1 MQTGQAM
8 RIKCVVIDDEPLAR
22 ECITGYVEQADFL
35 ELVGEGSNPLDI
47 EKIMSANK
55 VDLVFL
61 DIQMPVIN
69 GIDFLKMTK
78 NPPMVVITTAYPS
91 YALDGYQLDVLDYL
105 LKPITFGRF
114 FKAATKAKEQW
125 SLRGQVPAP
134 DGVAPA
140 KPDHF
145 FIKCDS
151 KFERIYFDDILYV
164 QALQNYV
171 TIFTTKGKFI
181 TLLYLKNVEENLE
194 AQSFV
199 RVHKSFIVSISKIQ
213 SIENNEIIIGGFR
226 IPISRNYREQV
237 LDRVVSDKLWKK

>member
-1 MQTGQAM
+1 MTPL
-8 RIKCVVIDDEPLAR
+8 KCVVIDDEPLAR
-22 ECITGYVEQADFL
+22 ECIAGYVEQVDFM
-35 ELVGEGSNPLDI
+35 ELAGEGSNPLELD
-47 EKIMSANK
+47 KILSAQK
-55 VDLVFL
+55 IDLVFL
-61 DIQMPVIN
+61 DIQTPVIN
-69 GIDFLKMTK
+69 GIDFLKMAK

-114 FKAATKAKEQW
+114 FKAATKAKEHQQ
-125 SLRGQVPAP
+125 LRAKPVVPNDSAT
-134 DGVAPA
+134 GRN
-140 KPDHF
+140 PDHF

-194 AQSFV
+194 RQSFV

-213 SIENNEIIIGGFR
+213 SIENNEIIIGSFR
-226 IPISRNYREQV
+226 IPISRNYREHV
-237 LDRVVSDKLWKK
+237 LERVVSDKLWKK

>member
-1 MQTGQAM
+1 MTPL
-8 RIKCVVIDDEPLAR
+8 KCVVIDDEPLAR
-22 ECITGYVEQADFL
+22 ECITGYVNQVDFMDLAGEGNNPL
-35 ELVGEGSNPLDI
+35 ELD
-47 EKIMSANK
+47 KMMSAHK
-55 VDLVFL
+55 IDLVFL
-61 DIQMPVIN
+61 DIQTPVIN
-69 GIDFLKMTK
+69 GIDFLKMAK

-114 FKAATKAKEQW
+114 FKAATKAKEHQL
-125 SLRGQVPAP
+125 LRGKPAVPEGGIA
-134 DGVAPA
+134 VQS
-140 KPDHF
+140 PDHF

-181 TLLYLKNVEENLE
+181 TLLYLKNVEENLDR
-194 AQSFV
+194 QSFL
-199 RVHKSFIVSISKIQ
+199 RVHKSFIVSIPKIQ
-213 SIENNEIIIGGFR
+213 SIENNEIIIDNFR

-237 LDRVVSDKLWKK
+237 LERVVNDKLWKK

>member
-1 MQTGQAM
+1 MM
-8 RIKCVVIDDEPLAR
+8 RLKCVVIDDEPLAR
-22 ECITGYVEQADFL
+22 ECITGYVEQIDFL
-35 ELVGEGSNPLDI
+35 ELIGEGSNPLEIDRI
-47 EKIMSANK
+47 IGSQKT
-55 VDLVFL
+55 DLVFL
-61 DIQMPVIN
+61 DIQTPVIN
-69 GIDFLKMTK
+69 GIDFLKAAK
-78 NPPMVVITTAYPS
+78 NPPAVVITTAYPS
-91 YALDGYQLDVLDYL
+91 YALEGYQLDVLDYL
-105 LKPITFGRF
+105 LKPITFSRF
-114 FKAATKAKEQW
+114 FKAASKAKEHQQ
-125 SLRGQVPAP
+125 LRGKPLAHE
-134 DGVAPA
+134 DGTAVRNPG
-140 KPDHF
+140 HF

-213 SIENNEIIIGGFR
+213 SIENNEIIIGDFR

-237 LDRVVSDKLWKK
+237 LERVVSDKLWKK